1 LSTSFG
7 SIKRQSMNVQD
18 PNWANNSNNITP
30 TRARLPAPLVA
41 NHHGTI
47 TGPHAS
53 GIPELNTRSI
63 EMIGER
69 ASDGR
74 LGLANEAGLRRINGS
89 SPLIFSLSLSLSPIS
104 PFNPVYKHTRTTPSR
119 AASHPRRGAP
129 STLFV
134 HQPTEIMYTRYMRR

>member
-1 LSTSFG
+1 MSTSFG
-7 SIKRQSMNVQD
+7 SIKRQSLNVQD

-89 SPLIFSLSLSLSPIS
+89 SPLIFSLSLSLRSPLLIQFINTPGPHPLAPRPTLDGARRVHYLYIS
-104 PFNPVYKHTRTTPSR
+104 RLR
-119 AASHPRRGAP
+119 
-129 STLFV
+129 
-134 HQPTEIMYTRYMRR
+134 